1 MSEFKSQIDRESEE
15 FKVNRKDMLKLVDRM
30 RCLEKRA
37 RDLSE
42 KRKPRF
48 RERCQLT
55 PRERLSHLLDPGM
68 PFLELYNMNN
78 YLVDDENPDTSI
90 PGGNILSG
98 IGFVN
103 GVRSMVMVDDS
114 GINAGASTTKSVEKA
129 LGILK
134 IAENK
139 NFLLFI

>member
-15 FKVNRKDMLKLVDRM
+15 FKINREDMLKLVDRM
-30 RCLEKRA
+30 RILEKRA

-48 RERCQLT
+48 RERGQLT
-55 PRERLSHLLDPGM
+55 PRERLSHLLDPGL
-68 PFLELYNMNN
+68 PFLELYNMSN

-98 IGFVN
+98 IGL
-103 GVRSMVMVDDS
+103 
-114 GINAGASTTKSVEKA
+114 AS
-129 LGILK
+129 I
-134 IAENK
+134 
-139 NFLLFI
+139 